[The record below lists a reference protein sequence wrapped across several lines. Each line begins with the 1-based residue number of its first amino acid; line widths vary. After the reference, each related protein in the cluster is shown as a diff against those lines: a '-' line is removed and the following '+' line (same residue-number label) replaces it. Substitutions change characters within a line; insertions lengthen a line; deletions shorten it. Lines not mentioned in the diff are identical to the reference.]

1 MKGPLVVGERL
12 HGSGQLSSAAQMGA
26 GSLMSPPAAVPALLC
41 LLPAA
46 RFPRQFSLVA
56 STQEI
61 AMVVRTLS
69 NSAVLPLGS
78 RYPCLV
84 LLAAWQG
91 SPSSPNWNYFSSSK
105 VFACLPVVCFSTSLG
120 RAKPEPLAHQAA
132 ELCLAQRP
140 GSL

>member
-26 GSLMSPPAAVPALLC
+26 GSLTSPPAAAPALLC

-84 LLAAWQG
+84 LLAAWQ
-91 SPSSPNWNYFSSSK
+91 
-105 VFACLPVVCFSTSLG
+105 ASLF
-120 RAKPEPLAHQAA
+120 LTQL
-132 ELCLAQRP
+132 ELLLIFKGLCMLTC
-140 GSL
+140 GLL